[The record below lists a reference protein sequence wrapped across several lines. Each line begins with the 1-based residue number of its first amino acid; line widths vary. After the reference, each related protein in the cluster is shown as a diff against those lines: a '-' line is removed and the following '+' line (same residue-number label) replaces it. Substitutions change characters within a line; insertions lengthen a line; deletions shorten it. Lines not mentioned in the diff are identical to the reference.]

1 MPTTNASQIG
11 GKKTSAL
18 WKAKYG
24 VGSKKDWIVNFKNL
38 KNQWGGEKAEEKK
51 VHSHSLTN
59 KEHTQVLIPIKT
71 ASMLATVGCCKEITL
86 GFSISGCMTLCGSSW
101 EFRVNGSY
109 PHVGDNMG
117 FNLKS

>member
-1 MPTTNASQIG
+1 
-11 GKKTSAL
+11 
-18 WKAKYG
+18 
-24 VGSKKDWIVNFKNL
+24 
-38 KNQWGGEKAEEKK
+38 
-51 VHSHSLTN
+51 
-59 KEHTQVLIPIKT
+59 
-71 ASMLATVGCCKEITL
+71 MLATVGCCKEITL